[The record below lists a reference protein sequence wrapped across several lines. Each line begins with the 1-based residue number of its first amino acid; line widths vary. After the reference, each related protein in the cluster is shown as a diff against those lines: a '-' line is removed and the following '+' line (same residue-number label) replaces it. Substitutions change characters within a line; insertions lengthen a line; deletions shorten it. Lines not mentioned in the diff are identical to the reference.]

1 MSLQNRP
8 VRAGENIRERA
19 FRFGCRVIAFAKA
32 LYTEGGIAR
41 TMAAQLLRSGTAL
54 YPMLEEAGAAES
66 TRDFISKCNIG
77 LKEVRE
83 AHGRL
88 RFHEACGIGPAAEA
102 RALRIEA
109 DELISIV
116 TVIVRNTRRRAGVAR
131 PTIPVRER
139 NFQASQKA
147 E

>member
-1 MSLQNRP
+1 
-8 VRAGENIRERA
+8 V
-19 FRFGCRVIAFAKA
+19 FAKV
-32 LYTEGGIAR
+32 LYSEGGIAR
-41 TMAAQLLRSGTAL
+41 AMALQLLRAGTAL
-54 YPMLEEAGAAES
+54 YPMLEEASAAES

-88 RFHEACGIGPAAEA
+88 RFHEACGIGPELEA
-102 RALRIEA
+102 RALRAEA

-116 TVIVRNTRRRAGVAR
+116 TVIVRNTRTRAGLAR
-131 PTIPVRER
+131 PNSSARR
-139 NFQASQKA
+139 NK

>member
-1 MSLQNRP
+1 MSIHERP

-19 FRFGCRVIAFAKA
+19 FRFGCRVIAFSKV

-41 TMAAQLLRSGTAL
+41 TMAAQLLRAGTAL

-77 LKEVRE
+77 LKEVRK

-88 RFHEACGIGPAAEA
+88 RFHERCGIGPAPEA

-116 TVIVRNTRRRAGVAR
+116 TVIVRNTRLRAGIAR
-131 PTIPVRER
+131 PTTPARKR
-139 NFQASQKA
+139 NP
-147 E
+147 